1 MSNAEQECLA
11 PFDDPDDLATSKF
24 NYSAYVKACGAE
36 QCTFKKEEFSVGTFV
51 SQVFSLQL
59 R

>member
-1 MSNAEQECLA
+1 MRPILSFALGA
-11 PFDDPDDLATSKF
+11 RKWLDDLATSKF
-24 NYSAYVKACGAE
+24 NYSAYVEACGAE
-36 QCTFKKEEFSVGTFV
+36 QCTFKKDEFSAGTFV

>member
-1 MSNAEQECLA
+1 MSNAEQDCLA
-11 PFDDPDDLATSKF
+11 PFDDLATSVF
-24 NYSAYVKACGAE
+24 NYSAYVEACGAE
-36 QCTFKKEEFSVGTFV
+36 QCTFKKEEFSAGTFV